1 MIDKKLTLDL
11 IKEFKEY
18 IASNDFIGFYRNL
31 YDLRH
36 GRFDKIELTLHD
48 KDWWKMA
55 DLTGNNI
62 GAVTDVFYEA
72 GVLPDI
78 LNNLNDIPPLMFMGS
93 EQINE
98 IRIPSNIKTIGHEAF
113 EYSDFQKITFEEGCF
128 EIGSEAFYGCHAKEI
143 ILPNSLESIAVK
155 AFFFC
160 NSLTEITI
168 PPNVTSFGDRI
179 FTRADSSPTLKINF
193 PKSVEE
199 TFSPDEIKKMVG
211 GGKVNINFY

>member
-18 IASNDFIGFYRNL
+18 IASNDFTGFYRNL

-48 KDWWKMA
+48 KDWWEMA
-55 DLTGNNI
+55 DITGNNI

-93 EQINE
+93 KQINE

-113 EYSDFQKITFEEGCF
+113 ENSGFQKITFEEGCI
-128 EIGSEAFYGCHAKEI
+128 EIDSEAFYNCFAKEI
-143 ILPNSLESIAVK
+143 VLPDSLKYIK
-155 AFFFC
+155 RRAFLFC
-160 NSLTEITI
+160 SVPEITI
-168 PPNVTSFGDRI
+168 PPNISKMEYQLFDNPSVVI
-179 FTRADSSPTLKINF
+179 NLPKKI
-193 PKSVEE
+193 EE
-199 TFSPDEIKKMVG
+199 NYSPDEIKEMMG
-211 GGKVNINFY
+211 EFGKINFY